1 MRKELR
7 ELPLPTH
14 ADPRREIVTLIR
26 DFARKVSKHVVGYP
40 PPSFSSGKLHQDG
53 LIHQLNGAYDKF
65 RLSIHQTAPRFRPWM
80 SSRHSSP
87 PTPKTM
93 TINQM
98 ITSAANDDAVGG
110 SGMILYLDEVMDL
123 AKRFVLTGCT

>member
-1 MRKELR
+1 
-7 ELPLPTH
+7 
-14 ADPRREIVTLIR
+14 
-26 DFARKVSKHVVGYP
+26 
-40 PPSFSSGKLHQDG
+40 
-53 LIHQLNGAYDKF
+53 
-65 RLSIHQTAPRFRPWM
+65 
-80 SSRHSSP
+80 
-87 PTPKTM
+87 M